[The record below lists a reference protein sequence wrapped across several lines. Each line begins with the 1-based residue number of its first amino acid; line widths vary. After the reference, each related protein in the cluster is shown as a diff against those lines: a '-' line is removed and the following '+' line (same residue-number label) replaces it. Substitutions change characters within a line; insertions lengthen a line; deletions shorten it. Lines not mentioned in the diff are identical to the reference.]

1 MQEPIA
7 KFWMVFNPN
16 GRAPAFTHIT
26 KDRAKAEAKRLSEQS
41 PGNVF
46 VVLAAVDAFKCP
58 LGPVESVKL
67 RKATEEEI
75 LDSEIPF

>member
-1 MQEPIA
+1 MEPIT

-16 GRAPAFTHIT
+16 GRAPTAKHLT
-26 KDRAKAEAKRLSEQS
+26 KDAAKVEAKRLSESS
-41 PGNVF
+41 PGNMF

-58 LGPVESVKL
+58 LGPVESIKL
-67 RKATEEEI
+67 RKATETEI